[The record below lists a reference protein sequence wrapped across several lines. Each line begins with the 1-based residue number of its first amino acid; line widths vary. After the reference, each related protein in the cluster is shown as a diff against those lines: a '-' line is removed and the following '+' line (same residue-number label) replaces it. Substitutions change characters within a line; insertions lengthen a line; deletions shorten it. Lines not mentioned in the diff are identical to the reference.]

1 MNKEQ
6 TKVIHNLLENF
17 DFLELQKICI
27 YINHMIDSEQKSRT
41 LHQKFSLENIEL
53 MKDTINR
60 NRHF

>member
-1 MNKEQ
+1 MTEEQ
-6 TKVIHNLLENF
+6 FKVIKMLLENF
-17 DFLELQKICI
+17 DFLELQKVCT

-41 LHQKFSLENIEL
+41 LHQKFSSENIEL